1 MPRLSAEKITKKQV
15 ENASRSTESY
25 KDGVM
30 NPRRGAATAALA
42 AAPKRAEAVRISE
55 ENKDWEKSMA
65 KVSDDYVKKRAVE
78 IGAPRYAPG
87 IKGAEEKTL
96 KFWRGFKPI
105 LDTIEAE
112 VAAMPDVTDADRE
125 ARMVANV
132 RLMKKAKGTWH

>member
-15 ENASRSTESY
+15 ENASRSTEAY
-25 KDGVM
+25 KDGVS

-42 AAPKRAEAVRISE
+42 ASAKRAEAVRVAE
-55 ENKDWEKSMA
+55 EGKYWEKSMA
-65 KVSDDYVKKRAVE
+65 KVTDDYVKKRAVD

-96 KFWRGFKPI
+96 KFWRGWKPI
-105 LDTIEAE
+105 LDGIEGE

-125 ARMVANV
+125 ARMIANV
-132 RLMKKAKGTWH
+132 RALKAKKGDW